1 MGKKILILFMTLCAT
16 AVFSESNLK
25 ELIKTDDYHFIH
37 VIMNHPSDSGLE
49 SSCSWYK
56 FEYEYLDEQANYERT
71 DVLKNYYKEND
82 RLSKDA
88 LLELFK
94 ASEKFVIGQAYGK
107 FWRYAKLYNGETP
120 IGETFVRMYDGNR
133 APGFGYSVTF
143 MDGEK
148 VSDYTISC
156 IFGNNG
162 EEYMSSRPD
171 LFVKNDGFWYWK
183 NEEAKKIF
191 FEMLLNHDKRLPK
204 EFIEIQVLYEKI
216 LENLEVTAKRVYR
229 NPGFV

>member
-1 MGKKILILFMTLCAT
+1 MPVLLLIRIE
-16 AVFSESNLK
+16 ES
-25 ELIKTDDYHFIH
+25 LIEKLRGVETVRSKRF
-37 VIMNHPSDSGLE
+37 
-49 SSCSWYK
+49 
-56 FEYEYLDEQANYERT
+56 EYLDKRPNYERT

-94 ASEKFVIGQAYGK
+94 TSEKFVIRQAYGK

-143 MDGEK
+143 MDGDK
-148 VSDYTISC
+148 VSVYTISC

-162 EEYMSSRPD
+162 EEYMSSQPE
-171 LFVKNDGFWYWK
+171 LFAKEDRWYWK
-183 NEEAKKIF
+183 NSDAPKTF
-191 FEMLLNHDKRLPK
+191 FEMLMNHDKRLPK

-216 LENLEVTAKRVYR
+216 LENLEVNGEKITVK
-229 NPGFV
+229 

>member
-16 AVFSESNLK
+16 VVFSESNLK

-49 SSCSWYK
+49 SSCTWYK

-94 ASEKFVIGQAYGK
+94 TSEKFVIGQAYGK

-143 MDGEK
+143 MDGDK
-148 VSDYTISC
+148 VS
-156 IFGNNG
+156 GNNG

-183 NEEAKKIF
+183 NDEAKKIF

-216 LENLEVTAKRVYR
+216 LENLEVNGEKIEEIDYVY
-229 NPGFV
+229 NK

>member
-1 MGKKILILFMTLCAT
+1 MTLCAT
-16 AVFSESNLK
+16 VVFSESNLK

-143 MDGEK
+143 MDGDK

-162 EEYMSSRPD
+162 DEYMSSQPE
-171 LFVKNDGFWYWK
+171 LFAKEDRWYWK
-183 NEEAKKIF
+183 NSITF
-191 FEMLLNHDKRLPK
+191 IPRILINNLLS
-204 EFIEIQVLYEKI
+204 V
-216 LENLEVTAKRVYR
+216 
-229 NPGFV
+229 FV

>member
-16 AVFSESNLK
+16 VVFSESNLK

-82 RLSKDA
+82 RLSKDD

-94 ASEKFVIGQAYGK
+94 TSEKFVIGQAYGK

-120 IGETFVRMYDGNR
+120 IGETFVRMYDGKR

-143 MDGEK
+143 MDGDK

-162 EEYMSSRPD
+162 EEYMSSQPE
-171 LFVKNDGFWYWK
+171 LFAKEDRWYWK
-183 NEEAKKIF
+183 NSDAPKTF

-204 EFIEIQVLYEKI
+204 EFIEIQVLYEQI
-216 LENLEVTAKRVYR
+216 LENLEVNGEKITVK
-229 NPGFV
+229 

>member
-16 AVFSESNLK
+16 VVFSESNLK

-49 SSCSWYK
+49 SSCTWYK

-94 ASEKFVIGQAYGK
+94 TSEKFVIRQAYGK

-143 MDGEK
+143 MDGDK
-148 VSDYTISC
+148 VSV
-156 IFGNNG
+156 FGNNG

-183 NEEAKKIF
+183 NDEAKKIF

-216 LENLEVTAKRVYR
+216 LENLEVNGEKIEEIDYVY
-229 NPGFV
+229 NK